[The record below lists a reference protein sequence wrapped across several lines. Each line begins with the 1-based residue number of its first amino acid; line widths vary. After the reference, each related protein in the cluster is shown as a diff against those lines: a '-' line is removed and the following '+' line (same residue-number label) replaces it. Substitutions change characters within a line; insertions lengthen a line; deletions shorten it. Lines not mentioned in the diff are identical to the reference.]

1 MKNLKELSSAEQV
14 NVNGGNGV
22 HSGGYALAQD
32 MDQSGAFTVGV
43 IYGTVKGIYLRIV
56 CLCLPGSN

>member
-43 IYGTVKGIYLRIV
+43 IYGTVKGLARRWF
-56 CLCLPGSN
+56 G